1 MIRNR
6 LATKINI
13 KSKLRGDG
21 SLCPLPHALLLTK
34 ETLLLTKETLPVH
47 ILATFQFY
55 TIINNKKENEYRS
68 GSCRDYSSGRCPE
81 TGPKGFPLS
90 EVRLSDASGT

>member
-13 KSKLRGDG
+13 KSELRGDG
-21 SLCPLPHALLLTK
+21 SLCPLPHA
-34 ETLLLTKETLPVH
+34 LLLTKETLPVH